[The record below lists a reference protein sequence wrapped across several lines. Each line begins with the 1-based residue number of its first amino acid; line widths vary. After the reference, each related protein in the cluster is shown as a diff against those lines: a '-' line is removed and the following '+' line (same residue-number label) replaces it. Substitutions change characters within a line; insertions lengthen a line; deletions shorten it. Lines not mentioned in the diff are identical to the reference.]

1 MSFKVSRALLSSALI
16 ALLACMAEAQPAQA
30 PGAPAAN
37 PADLIQTPATSYSV
51 RLSSEDSDRLKQA
64 IDSAKAGR
72 IDAARSLLP
81 QITDVLARKIALW
94 TLVDSNADRLT
105 FFELDQ
111 ARRDLAGWARAT
123 KRQAAAE
130 RKLETSGLTPQ
141 QIITWF
147 GGGEPST
154 IEGVIAL
161 AGAEQA
167 SGQGSAAFARIRQAW
182 RSRPFDADVQR
193 QLLSHF
199 ADALSQEDHIR
210 RAQVLLYGG
219 QASAARELIP
229 LLPEGQ
235 QALARARLALRQG
248 TSDAITL
255 SEAVPNELS
264 QDPGLR
270 FERAVYDRRRGDD
283 GQARLDLAG
292 PAPEPLNPEMASRI
306 WDERYQ
312 LTLSALRI
320 GDNQGA
326 YNAAANSGLSSGP
339 DAAEAEFYAG
349 WIALTRLQN
358 PTLAEGHFKAL
369 DRIGSSPITR
379 ARALYWRGRAVEA
392 MADLDAAQPFYE
404 AAAKY
409 SVTFYGQLAAEK
421 IGLTQLDLGK
431 DPVIRNAD
439 RSRFEARETVRAARL
454 LIESGYRDL
463 FRTFVL
469 SLDDTLPS
477 AEEEALLVDLVRG
490 YGDLE
495 AAMKVVRSAAQRGFI
510 LPERGYPIRT
520 PPEAAEAAEPALV
533 LGITRQESSFDPM
546 ARSGSGARG
555 MMQLMP
561 GTAAIL
567 ARKVGVSFTADQLY
581 DPDYNM
587 RLGSTFLSQ
596 LVNGFSGSY
605 VMAIAGYNAG
615 PGRPT
620 SWSAFCGDPRGSGT
634 DPIDFIE
641 CIPFSETRNY
651 VMRVMEGMQVY
662 RARLNNGNGPLTLSA
677 DLRRGAYIF
686 NAGLQGTTTNLPL
699 GGANAPIPNPP

>member
-1 MSFKVSRALLSSALI
+1 
-16 ALLACMAEAQPAQA
+16 MAEAQPAQTPGTPAVA
-30 PGAPAAN
+30 PT
-37 PADLIQTPATSYSV
+37 DLIQTPATSYAV
-51 RLSSEDSDRLKQA
+51 RLSSEDSERLKQA

-81 QITDVLARKIALW
+81 QISDTLARKIALW
-94 TLVDSNADRLT
+94 TLVDSNAERLT

-111 ARRDLAGWARAT
+111 ARRDLAGWARGT
-123 KRQAAAE
+123 KRQTAAE
-130 RKLETSGLTPQ
+130 RKLDTSGLTAQ

-154 IEGVIAL
+154 IEGVFAL

-167 SGQGSAAFARIRQAW
+167 SGQGAEANARIRQAW
-182 RSRPFDADVQR
+182 RTRTFDADLQR
-193 QLLSHF
+193 QILSRF
-199 ADALSQEDHIR
+199 GESLRQDDHIQ
-210 RAQVLLYGG
+210 RAQILLYGP
-219 QASAARELIP
+219 QSNAARDIIP
-229 LLPEGQ
+229 LLPEDQ

-248 TSDAITL
+248 SIDAMSL
-255 SEAVPNELS
+255 DASVSPELS

-270 FERAVYDRRRGDD
+270 FERAAYNRRRGQDA
-283 GQARLDLAG
+283 QARLDLAG
-292 PAPEPLNPEMASRI
+292 LAPEALNPEMATRI

-312 LTLSALRI
+312 LTLSALRT
-320 GDNQGA
+320 GDYQGA
-326 YNAAANSGLSSGP
+326 YTVAANSGLTSGA

-409 SVTFYGQLAAEK
+409 GVTFYGQLAAEK
-421 IGLTQLDLGK
+421 IGITKLDLGK

-439 RSRFEARETVRAARL
+439 RTRFEAREPVRAARL
-454 LIESGYRDL
+454 LMESGYRDL

-469 SLDDTLPS
+469 SLDDSLPS

-510 LPERGYPIRT
+510 LPERGYPITT
-520 PPEAAEAAEPALV
+520 PPEAADAAEPALV

-546 ARSGSGARG
+546 ARSGAGARG

-561 GTAAIL
+561 GTAAVM
-567 ARKVGVSFTADQLY
+567 ARKTGVSFSAEQLY

-587 RLGSTFLSQ
+587 RLGSTFLGQ

-662 RARLNNGNGPLTLSA
+662 RARLNNGAGPLTLSA
-677 DLRRGAYIF
+677 DLRRGTYIY
-686 NAGLQGTTTNLPL
+686 NAGIQGAPTSLPL
-699 GGANAPIPNPP
+699 GGANTPIPNPP